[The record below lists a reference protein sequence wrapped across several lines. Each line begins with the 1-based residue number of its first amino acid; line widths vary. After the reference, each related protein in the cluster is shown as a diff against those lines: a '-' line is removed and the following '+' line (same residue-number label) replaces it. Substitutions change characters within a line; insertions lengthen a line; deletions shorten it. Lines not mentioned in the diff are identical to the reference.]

1 MTETNQPSG
10 SVGPNVKPS
19 TGPGPGSEQGTLL
32 VVDDNPNNRDILKR
46 HIEKQG
52 FRVMLASNGRL
63 ALELLAQHAFD
74 LVLLDLMMPEL
85 DGFEVLQR
93 MKASPT
99 LNSTPVI
106 MISALDETSSV
117 VRCVQMGAED
127 YLAKPFDPVLL
138 NARIHASL
146 EKKRLRDREHKKT
159 AELEEAIAELRR
171 TQDQLVVQE
180 KLASLGALTA
190 GIAHEIRNPLNFV
203 TNFAS
208 VSADLLSELRQA
220 WVDQSTSKEDV
231 ASLLDLLQQNIEK
244 IEEHGKRADRIVRGM
259 LMHSRTSSGQ
269 MESTDLNA
277 LLTDSINLAYHGLRA
292 RDTAFN
298 VTIETDLDPD
308 LPRLRAIPQDLS
320 RVFINIINNA
330 CYAAHE
336 RKKHESKQ
344 FSPRVQ
350 VQSRAAHSWVEVRV
364 RDNGSGID
372 PEALPKIF
380 NPFFTTKPAGAGT
393 GLGLS
398 ISYDI
403 VVREHKGELRAE
415 SARGDFTEFIITLPC
430 CYEEAG

>member
-1 MTETNQPSG
+1 MMDTDP
-10 SVGPNVKPS
+10 VA
-19 TGPGPGSEQGTLL
+19 EQGTLL

-46 HIEKQG
+46 HIERQG
-52 FRVMLASNGRL
+52 FQVRLASNGRQ
-63 ALELLAQHAFD
+63 ALEMLAQQLYD

-99 LNSTPVI
+99 LASIPVI

-127 YLAKPFDPVLL
+127 YLAKPFDPVVL
-138 NARIHASL
+138 NARIQASL
-146 EKKRLRDREHKKT
+146 EKKRLRDRERKKT
-159 AELEEAIAELRR
+159 AELEQAIADLRR

-208 VSADLLSELRQA
+208 VSADLLTQLSESLADGSGSNAEVSALLEQLRR
-220 WVDQSTSKEDV
+220 
-231 ASLLDLLQQNIEK
+231 NIGK

-269 MESTDLNA
+269 MESTDVNA
-277 LLTDSINLAYHGLRA
+277 LLTDSMSLAYHGLRA
-292 RDTAFN
+292 RDSAFN
-298 VTIETDLDPD
+298 VRIDSDLDPD
-308 LPRLRAIPQDLS
+308 LPRIRAIPQDLS

-336 RKKHESKQ
+336 RKLKENKQ
-344 FSPRVQ
+344 FSPTVA
-350 VQSRAAHSWVEVRV
+350 VQSRFSESSIELRV
-364 RDNGSGID
+364 RDNGSGIA
-372 PEALPKIF
+372 PEVLPKIF

-403 VVREHKGELRAE
+403 VVREHKGDLRVE
-415 SARGDFTEFIITLPC
+415 SDLGEFTDFIITLPRD
-430 CYEEAG
+430 ADAA

>member
-1 MTETNQPSG
+1 MIETNQPAG
-10 SVGPNVKPS
+10 SVGPHVTPPTS
-19 TGPGPGSEQGTLL
+19 AEPIPEQGTLL
-32 VVDDNPNNRDILKR
+32 VVDDNRNNRDILKR
-46 HIEKQG
+46 HIERQG
-52 FRVMLASNGRL
+52 FRVMLAANGRL
-63 ALELLAQHAFD
+63 ALELLAQHPFD

-146 EKKRLRDREHKKT
+146 EKKRLRDRERKKT

-208 VSADLLSELRQA
+208 VSADLVSELQQA
-220 WVDQSTSKEDV
+220 WGDQSASKDEV
-231 ASLLDLLQQNIEK
+231 TALLGQLQQNIGK

-269 MESTDLNA
+269 METTDLNA
-277 LLTDSINLAYHGLRA
+277 LLTDSVNLAYHGLRA

-330 CYAAHE
+330 CYAAHD
-336 RKKHESKQ
+336 RKKHENKG
-344 FSPRVQ
+344 FSPQVR
-350 VQSRAAHSWVEVRV
+350 VQSRAVDSWVEIRV
-364 RDNGSGID
+364 RDNGNGID
-372 PEALPKIF
+372 AEALPKIF

-403 VVREHKGELRAE
+403 VVREHKGDLRAQ
-415 SARGDFTEFIITLPC
+415 SAPGEFTEFIITLPC
-430 CYEEAG
+430 CDEEAG

>member
-1 MTETNQPSG
+1 MTDTDPIA
-10 SVGPNVKPS
+10 
-19 TGPGPGSEQGTLL
+19 EQGTLL

-46 HIEKQG
+46 HIERQG
-52 FRVMLASNGRL
+52 FQVKLASNGRQ
-63 ALELLAQHAFD
+63 ALEMLAQQSFD

-99 LNSTPVI
+99 LASTPVI

-127 YLAKPFDPVLL
+127 YLSKPFDPVVL
-138 NARIHASL
+138 NARIQASL
-146 EKKRLRDREHKKT
+146 EKKRLRDRERKKT
-159 AELEEAIAELRR
+159 AELEQAIADLRR

-208 VSADLLSELRQA
+208 VSADLLSQLSE
-220 WVDQSTSKEDV
+220 
-231 ASLLDLLQQNIEK
+231 SLADGSGSNAEVSALLEQLQRNIGK

-269 MESTDLNA
+269 MEATDLNA
-277 LLTDSINLAYHGLRA
+277 LLTDSMSLAYHGLRA
-292 RDTAFN
+292 RDSAFN
-298 VTIETDLDPD
+298 VTIDSDLDPD
-308 LPRLRAIPQDLS
+308 LPRVRAIPQDLS

-336 RKKHESKQ
+336 RKLKEDKQ
-344 FSPRVQ
+344 FSPRVA
-350 VQSRAAHSWVEVRV
+350 VQSRFSESSVELRV
-364 RDNGSGID
+364 RDNGSGIP
-372 PEALPKIF
+372 PEVLPKIF

-403 VVREHKGELRAE
+403 VVREHKGDLRVE
-415 SARGDFTEFIITLPC
+415 SDLGEFTDFIITLPLDAD
-430 CYEEAG
+430 AG

>member
-1 MTETNQPSG
+1 MEANQPARIAA
-10 SVGPNVKPS
+10 
-19 TGPGPGSEQGTLL
+19 SEVDELTASDSASQQGTLL

-46 HIEKQG
+46 HIERQG
-52 FRVMLASNGRL
+52 FRVKLASNGRL
-63 ALELLAQHAFD
+63 ALELLEQQPFD

-146 EKKRLRDREHKKT
+146 EKKRLRDRELKKT

-208 VSADLLSELRQA
+208 ISADQLSQVQAALADGSGDKEEVTTLLE
-220 WVDQSTSKEDV
+220 E
-231 ASLLDLLQQNIEK
+231 LQQNISK

-269 MESTDLNA
+269 MEPTDVNA

-292 RDTAFN
+292 RDSAFN
-298 VTIETDLDPD
+298 VSITSDLDPD
-308 LPRLRAIPQDLS
+308 LPRLRAMPQDVS

-336 RKKHESKQ
+336 RKMKEGKQ
-344 FSPRVQ
+344 FSPQVL
-350 VQSRAAHSWVEVRV
+350 VQSRSSVSSVEVRV
-364 RDNGSGID
+364 RDNGNGI
-372 PEALPKIF
+372 PAEALPKIF
-380 NPFFTTKPAGAGT
+380 NPFFTTKPSGAGT

-403 VVREHKGELRAE
+403 VVREHKGDLRVE
-415 SARGDFTEFIITLPC
+415 SQPGEFTEFIITLPRDA
-430 CYEEAG
+430 ETG